1 MSQEVMIAGALF
13 SDVPSIR
20 VPDSNGNFHPFTD
33 VSDTTAAA
41 ADVATGKYFY
51 AADGTRTAGTSSG
64 GGGGFEPVLTQS
76 IGHIE
81 SQSTTEADTGQT
93 ASGTTDDYGVF
104 LVVAMCD
111 TPVNGRHLATV
122 SMFAVCSGSSSILG
136 TTVNYYLDSSG
147 NVKGVPYNNTV
158 QYGVYA
164 KISSAGMSTF
174 NLKFYARYNSTRTKA
189 INGDYTVRV
198 YQFKQSDILGG

>member
-64 GGGGFEPVLTQS
+64 GGGGGIGTLIAEQALGTISTSSTTATNTGKTVTVSGVDSYDFLIVEISQTEVVNNRHMASVRAAVLTAQN
-76 IGHIE
+76 GG
-81 SQSTTEADTGQT
+81 AKTGIYLL
-93 ASGTTDDYGVF
+93 SYPWNCRKRSDGGVEK
-104 LVVAMCD
+104 
-111 TPVNGRHLATV
+111 
-122 SMFAVCSGSSSILG
+122 ILG
-136 TTVNYYLDSSG
+136 IRIAPEL
-147 NVKGVPYNNTV
+147 
-158 QYGVYA
+158 
-164 KISSAGMSTF
+164 I
-174 NLKFYARYNSTRTKA
+174 
-189 INGDYTVRV
+189 I
-198 YQFKQSDILGG
+198 QSEIVL